1 MAKTERNIFIA
12 FILNLMFSVLELA
25 GGFITGSTAIIS
37 DALHDMGDAASIGIA
52 YFLEKKS
59 KRPPDAAHTYGYG
72 RYSALG
78 GVITT
83 LILLLGSAAVIANA
97 VRRIVSPTPIHYDG
111 MILLAVI
118 GVCVNLAAM
127 FFTREGD
134 SLNQRAVN
142 LHMFEDVLGWV
153 VVLAGGVIMRF
164 TDLAVIDPL
173 MSIGVAVYIL
183 IHALQ
188 GLGEATEL
196 FLEKTPRGLNAE
208 ELRTHLCAID
218 GVADVHHLHVWSID
232 GVNHAATLHIVTEA
246 DPHAVKESVREELAE
261 HGIGHVTVEL
271 ERPGEHC
278 AALVCAGTSAA
289 SGCGHHHHHH
299 HNHHHHH
306 HE

>member
-12 FILNLMFSVLELA
+12 FILNLAFSVLELA
-25 GGFITGSTAIIS
+25 GGLFTGSTAIIS

-52 YFLEKKS
+52 FFLEKRS
-59 KRPPDAAHTYGYG
+59 KRSPDGTHTYGYG

-78 GVITT
+78 GITTT
-83 LILLLGSAAVIANA
+83 LILLLGSAAVIVNA
-97 VRRIVSPTPIHYDG
+97 IRRIVSPTPIHYDG

-153 VVLAGGVIMRF
+153 VVLIGGVIMRF

-183 IHALQ
+183 IHALR
-188 GLGEATEL
+188 GLGEAADL
-196 FLEKTPRGLNAE
+196 FLEKTPRGVDTE
-208 ELRTHLCAID
+208 EIRAHLTAID
-218 GVADVHHLHVWSID
+218 GVMDIHHLHFWSMD
-232 GVNHAATLHIVTEA
+232 GTNHAATLHIITDA
-246 DPHAVKESVREELAE
+246 DPHTVKESVREELAE

-278 AALVCAGTSAA
+278 AAPVCAGTSAA
-289 SGCGHHHHHH
+289 VGCGHHHHHH
-299 HNHHHHH
+299 HH